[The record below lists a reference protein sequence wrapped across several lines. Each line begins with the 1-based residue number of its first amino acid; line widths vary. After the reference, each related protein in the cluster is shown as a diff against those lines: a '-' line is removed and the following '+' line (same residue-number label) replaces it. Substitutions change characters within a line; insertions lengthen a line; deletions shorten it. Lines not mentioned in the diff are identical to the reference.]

1 MINKDF
7 LKDVLM
13 EKKRLFTISEVK
25 FVNVPMYDELSVK
38 NLYPMM
44 IQHPEFAVCMP
55 DYLPLGS

>member
-13 EKKRLFTISEVK
+13 EKKRLFNLSEVK
-25 FVNVPMYDELSVK
+25 YVNVPMYDELSVK

-44 IQHPEFAVCMP
+44 IQHPEFAICMP
-55 DYLPLGS
+55 D